1 MKMNVTVKMG
11 IVMITL
17 FTIIS
22 YGKGGNKSSDSQL
35 NAQEKKKVKISQKH
49 VSNKK
54 EAKSY
59 EEELKERM
67 DPIEKKINKTIESG
81 ENMLAASF
89 DLDEKWKKE
98 YEKVYN
104 LVLSKLSGSEKSKF
118 EVEEKKWFE
127 KEEEKI
133 RKELLSMDGME
144 EGARD
149 FEMLFAS
156 DRAHLVKERAMEL
169 ARKYDEL
176 NKN

>member
-1 MKMNVTVKMG
+1 MKMNITLKMG
-11 IVMITL
+11 IVLLALSI
-17 FTIIS
+17 IIS
-22 YGKGGNKSSDSQL
+22 CGNGGNKSSDNKLNTQGKEEVKVSQ
-35 NAQEKKKVKISQKH
+35 EE
-49 VSNKK
+49 VSSKK
-54 EAKSY
+54 EVKSY

-67 DPIEKKINKTIESG
+67 TPIEEKVNKTIESG

-89 DLDEKWKKE
+89 DLDEKWKEE

-104 LVLSKLSGSEKSKF
+104 LVLSKLSDSEKLKF
-118 EVEEKKWFE
+118 ETEEKKWFE

-133 RKELLSMDGME
+133 KKKLLSMDGME

-169 ARKYDEL
+169 ARKYDKL